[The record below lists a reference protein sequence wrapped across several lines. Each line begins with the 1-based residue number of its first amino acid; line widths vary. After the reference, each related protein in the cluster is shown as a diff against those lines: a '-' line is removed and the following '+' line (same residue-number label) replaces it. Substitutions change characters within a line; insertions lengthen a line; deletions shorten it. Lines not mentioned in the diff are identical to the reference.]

1 MQAILTMDRGYDFD
15 SLSSDQISNL
25 VRHTAL
31 EDWLTG
37 DDVQKMLNISE
48 RTLQTLRS
56 NGTLAYS
63 KLNGKLY
70 YCRQDLQDLLSKNY
84 KYSNSKNIKEV

>member
-1 MQAILTMDRGYDFD
+1 MAVLIQ
-15 SLSSDQISNL
+15 
-25 VRHTAL
+25 HTPL
-31 EDWLTG
+31 EDWL
-37 DDVQKMLNISE
+37 DSNEVKKLLKISE

-70 YCRQDLQDLLSKNY
+70 YRRQDLQDLLSHNY
-84 KYSNSKNIKEV
+84 KFSRNNKET